1 VSELEDPP
9 VDDGYCVGCGPLS
22 EIGLKMTFARRED
35 GSVVSSV
42 TVPARFQGW
51 RGVAHGGVVA
61 LVLDEAMAYAA
72 GARGVIGV
80 TGEMKLRFRGA
91 VPIDAPLSVC
101 ASVIWQRRNVLAVEA
116 SVSTTD
122 GTLLASS
129 TGSFVQRGTVE
140 AGTRFAQLA

>member
-1 VSELEDPP
+1 VSQPEAP

-35 GSVVSSV
+35 GSVVSTV

-51 RGVAHGGVVA
+51 RGVTHGGVVA

-80 TGEMKLRFRGA
+80 TGEMKLRFRGT
-91 VPIDAPLSVC
+91 VPIGAPLLVRGN
-101 ASVIWQRRNVLAVEA
+101 VVWQRRNVLGVEA
-116 SVSTTD
+116 SVSTEE
-122 GTLLASS
+122 GILLASS

-140 AGTRFAQLA
+140 PGTRFAQLA